1 MMTELYFLNRS
12 LAVTAGPIDNYVSLV
27 WREQYDACGSF
38 TLVFPMRG
46 ELFRAAVS
54 SDYLQVRGRQG
65 LGRIEKISY
74 TGGESGGCVTV
85 SGRMAESLLG
95 DRILPRRTTV
105 SGPLCAAVE
114 AIVTANAA
122 ANAGERAIPHLT
134 VRVSEPMTDADG
146 NPILIEEHVSGR
158 PMDEW
163 LYEVLG
169 AHGASYRIVPDFAAG
184 TLMFE
189 IYRGLDRTQNQT
201 ENAFAVFS
209 ASFSSAGE
217 FQFVSDSG
225 DHRNFAYIAGEGEG
239 DDRVEVTLDLR
250 TTPDE
255 PRREL
260 YIDAR
265 DLRSDDGETP
275 LTAEEYRQLLLSR
288 GRQRLASH
296 AHILT
301 LGGSAAAYIAA
312 AYNAAAYVADDSTD
326 AQHRT
331 APAWGEAPVP
341 IGGSYTSSMICG
353 VHYALGDLC
362 DIASEALGAVWSERV
377 TAVTYIY
384 EGSHVRVEPQFGA
397 AYPDLRTFIRRS
409 TEQRG

>member
-12 LAVTAGPIDNYVSLV
+12 LSVTAGPIDNYVSLV

-114 AIVTANAA
+114 AIVTTNAA
-122 ANAGERAIPHLT
+122 ADAGERAIPHLT

-146 NPILIEEHVSGR
+146 TPILIEEHVSGR

-184 TLMFE
+184 TLVFE

-209 ASFSSAGE
+209 ASFSSVGE
-217 FQFVSDSG
+217 FQFLSDSG

-250 TTPDE
+250 TDPDE

-260 YIDAR
+260 YVDAR
-265 DLRSDDGETP
+265 DLRSDDGENV
-275 LTAEEYRQLLLSR
+275 LTADEYRAQLLSR
-288 GRQRLASH
+288 GRQRLSSC
-296 AHILT
+296 AHVLT
-301 LGGSAAAYIAA
+301 IGGSAASYIEQDGA
-312 AYNAAAYVADDSTD
+312 NAVGS
-326 AQHRT
+326 
-331 APAWGEAPVP
+331 APTWGEAHVPV
-341 IGGSYTSSMICG
+341 GGVYTSSMICG

-362 DIASEALGAVWSERV
+362 DIASEVLGCVWSERV

-384 EGSHVRVEPQFGA
+384 EGSSVRVEPQFGT

-409 TEQRG
+409 TLQSG

>member
-1 MMTELYFLNRS
+1 MTELYFLDRT
-12 LAVTAGPIDNYVSLV
+12 LAVKCGPIDRYVSLV
-27 WREQYDACGSF
+27 WREQYGACGSY
-38 TLVFPMRG
+38 TLVLPM
-46 ELFRAAVS
+46 EQALFSAVLGA
-54 SDYLQVRGRQG
+54 DYLQVHGRVG
-65 LGRIEKISY
+65 LGRVEKVTY
-74 TGGESGGCVTV
+74 SGGDNGGTMTV
-85 SGRMAESLLG
+85 SGRMAESLLS
-95 DRILPRRTTV
+95 DRIIPRRTVV
-105 SGPLCAAVE
+105 SGTLCRAVE
-114 AIVTANAA
+114 AVVTANACI
-122 ANAGERAIPHLT
+122 GERAIPCLT
-134 VRVSEPMTDADG
+134 VRASDALLGDDG
-146 NPILIEEHVSGR
+146 NPLTLEDHVTGR

-169 AHGASYRIVPDFAAG
+169 AVGASYRIVPDFEAG
-184 TLMFE
+184 TLVFE
-189 IYRGLDRTQNQT
+189 IYRGLDRTQAQT

-296 AHILT
+296 AHVLT
-301 LGGSAAAYIAA
+301 LGGSAAAY
-312 AYNAAAYVADDSTD
+312 NAAAYVEEDGTEAMR
-326 AQHRT
+326 QT

>member
-1 MMTELYFLNRS
+1 MTELYFLDRTLS
-12 LAVTAGPIDNYVSLV
+12 VQCGPIDRYVSLV
-27 WREQYDACGSF
+27 WREQYGACGSY
-38 TLVFPMRG
+38 TLVLPMERA
-46 ELFRAAVS
+46 LFAAVLGAE
-54 SDYLQVRGRQG
+54 YLQVHGRGG
-65 LGRIEKISY
+65 LGRVEKVTY
-74 TGGESGGCVTV
+74 SGGDNGGTMTV
-85 SGRMAESLLG
+85 SGRMAESLLS
-95 DRILPRRTTV
+95 DRIIPRRTVV
-105 SGPLCAAVE
+105 SGSLCRAAE
-114 AIVTANAA
+114 AVVTANAGDG
-122 ANAGERAIPHLT
+122 AGARAIPCLT
-134 VRVSEPMTDADG
+134 VRASDALVGEDG
-146 NPILIEEHVSGR
+146 SPLMLEDHVSGR
-158 PMDEW
+158 PLDEW

-169 AHGASYRIVPDFAAG
+169 AVGASYRIVPDFDAG
-184 TLMFE
+184 ALVFE
-189 IYRGLDRTQNQT
+189 IYRGLDRTQAQT

-250 TTPDE
+250 TDPDE

-288 GRQRLASH
+288 GRQRLSTH
-296 AHILT
+296 AHVLT
-301 LGGSAAAYIAA
+301 LGGSAAAY
-312 AYNAAAYVADDSTD
+312 VEDDSTA

-331 APAWGEAPVP
+331 APAWGESAVP

-397 AYPDLRTFIRRS
+397 AYPDLRTFIRRNALQS
-409 TEQRG
+409 G